1 MKKNKVENETFLR
14 IKVIRGHFPLFWI
27 CKQNGAK
34 TSHSRIIN
42 SRIYPDRQFLA
53 KTHKFHLHLLKFQY
67 VQAERDERYFYML
80 K

>member
-1 MKKNKVENETFLR
+1 MTKNKVENDTFLR
-14 IKVIRGHFPLFWI
+14 IKVIRGHF

-42 SRIYPDRQFLA
+42 FRIYQDRQFRA
-53 KTHKFHLHLLKFQY
+53 KTHKFHLHVLLLKFQY